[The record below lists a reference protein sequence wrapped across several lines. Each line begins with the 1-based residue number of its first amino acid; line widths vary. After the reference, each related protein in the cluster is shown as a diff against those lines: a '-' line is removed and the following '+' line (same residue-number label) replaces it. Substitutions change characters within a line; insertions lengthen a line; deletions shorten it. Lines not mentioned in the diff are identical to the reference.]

1 MLPPLLFEAAL
12 NLRWKEL
19 ERELVPVL
27 ALSTIGVVLSAA
39 FVAWGLIQF
48 LAWPMMSAL
57 AFGALIAATDPISVI
72 ALLRQSGVGGRL
84 GLLIESESL
93 FNDGAATVL
102 FTLVLFWAAHSERG
116 VGALEAAKIF
126 AETAGGG
133 LVTGIVVGLA
143 AVLVAG
149 TSEDHLVETALSV
162 LAAFG
167 SFVLAESFHG
177 SGVLAT
183 VTAGVVMGNLG
194 VLAPKTG
201 FPLALSERGRTFA
214 LEFWEFA
221 AFLANSLVFLLIGS
235 ATATVDFS
243 REGWQA
249 LAIAIGLTLG
259 ARAVA
264 VFPICLSLWPSRW
277 RIPLNEQLSSLVGR
291 LARGAR
297 ARARPVAAAR
307 HAPAQ
312 RHPDRRLRRGR
323 LLGHRPGPDGAL
335 RAGLARAGEGQL
347 AVGSQRVGGSP
358 FAADPSG
365 HVAFEDVRLLDLRR
379 AQPRDFG
386 HVGAEQRAQ
395 VVVEGRRDVVA
406 GVVDEVIFHHPRL
419 AGDRLE
425 RDQRIVDRV
434 IGDAADRD
442 RSVVAAAA
450 PHIAPPSRRPR
461 APRAG
466 RPC

>member
-1 MLPPLLFEAAL
+1 MSELVVRTVSLLGLAIFVALVARRLRLPYTVGLVMAGGALTGFRVATGLELTHDLIFDVVLPPLLFEAAL

-27 ALSTIGVVLSAA
+27 ALSTVGVVLSAA
-39 FVAWGLIQF
+39 SVAWGLVQF
-48 LAWPMMSAL
+48 LAWPMVSAL

-84 GLLIESESL
+84 RLLIESESL

-133 LVTGIVVGLA
+133 LVTGAVVGLA

-149 TSEDHLVETALSV
+149 TSDDHLVETALSV

-194 VLAPKTG
+194 VVAPKRG
-201 FPLALSERGRTFA
+201 FRLALSARGRTFV

-277 RIPLNEQLSSLVGR
+277 RIPLNEQLLLWWGG
-291 LARGAR
+291 LRGAL
-297 ARARPVAAAR
+297 ALALALSLP
-307 HAPAQ
+307 
-312 RHPDRRLRRGR
+312 PDMPLRSDI
-323 LLGHRPGPDGAL
+323 LI
-335 RAGLARAGEGQL
+335 
-347 AVGSQRVGGSP
+347 
-358 FAADPSG
+358 
-365 HVAFEDVRLLDLRR
+365 VAF
-379 AQPRDFG
+379 A
-386 HVGAEQRAQ
+386 
-395 VVVEGRRDVVA
+395 VVA
-406 GVVDEVIFHHPRL
+406 FSVIVQGL
-419 AGDRLE
+419 T
-425 RDQRIVDRV
+425 
-434 IGDAADRD
+434 
-442 RSVVAAAA
+442 A
-450 PHIAPPSRRPR
+450 PYALVWLGLVKG
-461 APRAG
+461 G
-466 RPC
+466 RQ